1 MIRILFGL
9 EDRLCLGLGE
19 TPLPLDVS
27 RFSVWEL
34 AELES
39 VGMDLQTIGRGLQE
53 RKASALLAIGW
64 VAARRV
70 GKAGRIMDF
79 DFYPDEMSVTD
90 DTPVGDGLGKDPVE
104 VGSPTYS
111 TGTD

>member
-9 EDRLCLGLGE
+9 EDRLRLGLGE

-39 VGMDLQTIGRGLQE
+39 VGMDLLT
-53 RKASALLAIGW
+53 IGW
-64 VAARRV
+64 VADRRA
-70 GKAGRIMDF
+70 GKAGRITDF

-90 DTPVGDGLGKDPVE
+90 DAPAGDGLGKDPAE
-104 VGSPTYS
+104 AGSPTPS
-111 TGTD
+111 TGTG